1 MSNEISQSRGDR
13 FKQLLI
19 RLVLVVVPTILIG
32 YITLRFLNFS
42 YTSLNTGIVSQTIYF
57 SLGLVLA
64 YSLYYYGARWVITF
78 IALWIAYWLFEK
90 IINRLPGEFDVFYA
104 TARFQ
109 LYSTLFIFGWVFGFL
124 LVRIRWSYV
133 ILFGVLMIVTLVSI
147 SDTIDISLSY
157 ILAHITPVVLYGL
170 YMFFLSPVLTDR
182 IELTTKKSGKL
193 ALRVGLF
200 ALLILVAFVVAE
212 SLFKGNM
219 KAVEK
224 ELVARGAKGDKEG
237 SGKKDDKY
245 DERDGLMEKGKGGKG
260 DDGYRLK
267 DTMRVNS
274 KMSSSDKLM
283 FCSKLD
289 NYFPDGSPAPLYYVY
304 HYLTRYDSVKETFT
318 RDVNVPSLDE
328 IEVDPTRLPMYY
340 SYTDTSIVRK
350 AQARKLRKVV
360 EAQVYLSENTWK
372 HSVLGPASVFSI
384 QTIPVEK
391 DFQKTFLSAYKITSF
406 TSELNNAYF
415 VYNISASPKLEPL
428 QEQRHEELRKVED
441 YNRLDKKLLDYYTQ
455 MPSGGI
461 YDSIAKLAL
470 SLAPA
475 NAKPVDKVLAV
486 RDFFLQRNENGKRI
500 FRYTLKA
507 GAVDDPNIPSSKMLY
522 NFLFKTHAGY
532 CTYYAGASLF
542 MLRTLGVPT
551 RFTTGFATVNRS
563 DKNKGWYWF
572 YASQAHAWTQV
583 YFPEYGWLDFD
594 MTIGNEDQQGA
605 PKPDGTPPL
614 PPPEPWLVLN
624 AKADAIDLTTKR
636 LDASFNELI
645 YFNKPYILN
654 KAMARNID
662 ASLCRVLYDKKD
674 TTLSVIQ
681 PGDSIIV
688 VSYKDEAKK
697 IPQPRAGVAIEQQVE
712 GFPSPIIA
720 DEIHIRPREKEK
732 EKKEEDGKAKELKQ
746 KEKKMTWQE
755 IAWLAAKVMG
765 GIILF
770 VFLLPLFYLVY
781 RLLRVSFAGDVNKKA
796 DQVYRAALYRF
807 HMAGAE
813 RENETPL
820 DYAQMKI
827 DPAFNAGFEEFM
839 RMYLR
844 LKYANGSLREGDA
857 QLIDRFAKQVGGSI
871 RKKNGFFRSVINYF
885 NLLLAS
891 RYFQQSEQITYETP
905 SL

>member
-1 MSNEISQSRGDR
+1 MSNEPSLNKKD
-13 FKQLLI
+13 KLTQLLI

-42 YTSLNTGIVSQTIYF
+42 YTSLNTGIVSQTVYF
-57 SLGLVLA
+57 SLGLLLA

-78 IALWIAYWLFEK
+78 IALWVVYWLFEK

-109 LYSTLFIFGWVFGFL
+109 LYSSLFIFGWVFGFL
-124 LVRIRWSYV
+124 QARIRWSYV

-157 ILAHITPVVLYGL
+157 ILAHITPVVVYGL

-182 IELTTKKSGKL
+182 IELTAKKSSKL
-193 ALRVGLF
+193 ALRVSLF
-200 ALLILVAFVVAE
+200 ALLILVAFVVTE
-212 SLFKGNM
+212 SLFKNNL

-224 ELVARGAKGDKEG
+224 ELVARGAKDDKGG
-237 SGKKDDKY
+237 SAKKEDKY
-245 DERDGLMEKGKGGKG
+245 DERNGLMEKGKGKG

-304 HYLTRYDSVKETFT
+304 HYLTRYDPIKETFT

-328 IEVDPTRLPMYY
+328 IEVDPTQLPMYY

-350 AQARKLRKVV
+350 AQARKLRKIV

-406 TSELNNAYF
+406 ASDLNNAYF
-415 VYNISASPKLEPL
+415 VYNISASPTLKPL
-428 QEQRHEELRKVED
+428 QEQRHEELRKIED
-441 YNRLDKKLLDYYTQ
+441 YHQLDKKLLDYYTK
-455 MPSGGI
+455 MPTGGI

-470 SLAPA
+470 TLVPA

-486 RDFFLQRNENGKRI
+486 RDFFLQRNENGKRV

-594 MTIGNEDQQGA
+594 MTIGNEDQQSA

-624 AKADAIDLTTKR
+624 AKVDAIDLTAKR
-636 LDASFNELI
+636 LDASFSELI
-645 YFNKPYILN
+645 YFNLPFTLKQSL
-654 KAMARNID
+654 AREID
-662 ASLCRVLYDKKD
+662 ATLCRVLYDKKD

-681 PGDSIIV
+681 PGDSVII

-697 IPQPRAGVAIEQQVE
+697 IPQPRNGVAIEQQIA

-755 IAWLAAKVMG
+755 IAWLAAKVLG
-765 GIILF
+765 GAIVF
-770 VFLLPLFYLVY
+770 VFLLPLFYLIY
-781 RLLRVSFAGDVNKKA
+781 RLLRISFAGDVNKKA
-796 DQVYRAALYRF
+796 DHVYRAALYRF
-807 HMAGAE
+807 HMAGVE

-820 DYAQMKI
+820 DYAQTKI
-827 DPAFNAGFEEFM
+827 DPLFNVGFAEFM

-844 LKYANGSLREGDA
+844 LKYANGNVLEGDA
-857 QLIDRFAKQVGGSI
+857 QVIDRFAQQVGGAI
-871 RKKNGFFRSVINYF
+871 RRKNGFLRTVINYF
-885 NLLLAS
+885 NILLAT
-891 RYFQQSEQITYETP
+891 RYFQQSEPTTYETP